1 MIAQIGLVFLLGICI
16 GSFLNVCIWRIPLG
30 KSIVFPASQCPA
42 CGKKLKALDMVP
54 VLNYFYLRGRCRWC
68 GAPFSWQYPLIEF
81 ITGVLFV
88 LIWLKHGFLGAALSG
103 WVMVALLLTIS
114 VIDYYHLIIPNGLI
128 LAGLGL
134 GVPLLYLQSG
144 ETTFSLG
151 VLSMLAAGLFMLF
164 IALISRGGM
173 GGGDVKLAA
182 MLGLYLGPQNS
193 GVALFLAFMI
203 GGIVALFLLVTG
215 MKGRKDAIPFGPYLA
230 LGAII
235 AELAGDQLLAWYS
248 GFLG

>member
-1 MIAQIGLVFLLGICI
+1 MIGQISLVFLLGICI
-16 GSFLNVCIWRIPLG
+16 GSFLNVCIWRIPQG
-30 KSIVFPASQCPA
+30 KSVVFPASQCGA
-42 CGKKLKALDMVP
+42 CGKKLKAFDLVP

-81 ITGVLFV
+81 VTGVLFV

-103 WVMVALLLTIS
+103 WVLVALLVTIS
-114 VIDYYHLIIPNGLI
+114 VIDYYHQIIPNGLI
-128 LAGLGL
+128 FVGLGM
-134 GVPLLYLQSG
+134 GIPLLLIQSG
-144 ETTFSLG
+144 ESLKLG
-151 VLSMLAAGLFMLF
+151 VLSMLAAGLFMLI

-182 MLGLYLGPQNS
+182 LLGLYLSPQNT

-203 GGIVALFLLVTG
+203 GGIVALFLLVARI
-215 MKGRKDAIPFGPYLA
+215 KGRKDAIPFGPYLA

-235 AELAGDQLLAWYS
+235 AELMGERLLAWYS
-248 GFLG
+248 SFL